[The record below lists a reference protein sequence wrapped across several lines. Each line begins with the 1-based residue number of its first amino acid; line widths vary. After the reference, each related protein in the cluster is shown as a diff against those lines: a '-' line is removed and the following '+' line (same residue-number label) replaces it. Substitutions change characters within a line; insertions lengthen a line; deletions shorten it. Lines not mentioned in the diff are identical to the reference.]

1 MLIEELYQEYYD
13 MLWKFARTLA
23 KHEAEADE
31 LVQETFLR
39 AVKNSS
45 LLATLPSYKKK
56 AWLYRVLRNYFYDLK
71 RKQKF
76 EINCDEFHYHSTN
89 VDFDTDLNVES
100 IMRHVPED
108 SKDIIFKKFILGMK
122 SEEIGRELGIAAGTV
137 RYRIHKVMK
146 VLRARLKDCV

>member
-1 MLIEELYQEYYD
+1 

-31 LVQETFLR
+31 IVQETFLR

-76 EINCDEFHYHSTN
+76 EINCDDFYSHSTD
-89 VDFDTDLNVES
+89 VDFDTELNIES
-100 IMRHVPED
+100 IMKHVPED
-108 SKDIIFKKFILGMK
+108 SKDLIFKKFILGMK
-122 SEEIGRELGIAAGTV
+122 SDEIGKELGIASGTV
-137 RYRIHKVMK
+137 RYRIHKVIK
-146 VLRARLKDCV
+146 LLRDRLKEHV

>member
-1 MLIEELYQEYYD
+1 

-31 LVQETFLR
+31 IVQETFLR

-76 EINCDEFHYHSTN
+76 EINCD
-89 VDFDTDLNVES
+89 DFYS
-100 IMRHVPED
+100 H
-108 SKDIIFKKFILGMK
+108 
-122 SEEIGRELGIAAGTV
+122 
-137 RYRIHKVMK
+137 
-146 VLRARLKDCV
+146 